1 MGMYSLPLHTYHL
14 LLTDISLSPSLSI
27 VCSQVRTAAF
37 QALGP
42 FISTFADPSKTGIYY
57 TEGGLVVVEDAKE
70 HESNS
75 SGSTDSGCSV
85 DSSNSNDDC
94 DTETATGNSNSRS
107 LPSFVNKLSLSDL
120 STCYSGLAN
129 SPENMDTSPSL
140 ECVESGG
147 GDSSSLGDSTTCV
160 TSQSYNCFNYWRI
173 PLGEF
178 QVDPELSDCIDLN
191 NSFQNKDSTNNNLL
205 DNLNSSNDINS
216 DMKELDQDDDDGDE
230 VEIDHEDTAHCKKT
244 SHRLS
249 SQIMVK
255 LNAVTAQDEKNDN
268 LIKEGE
274 PDVNALIDKFLST
287 LSGDL
292 ISESNNIGCMQDFN
306 YMSVRKLLV
315 KQETVPLDLL
325 EHYLKMI
332 NPPASFEGVDPD
344 LSHHCAYSFPAVA
357 MTLGRKHWPCLKEA
371 YEYLARDLHMKV
383 RWTLA
388 SSLHQMALILGP
400 EHTSRDLLPIFMSF
414 TRDSEE
420 VRFAILQNLSSIL
433 PLFNRIEQ
441 LAILPRIGDFLY
453 SDKPR
458 NWRFRYTLAEQV
470 MGISSLY
477 CPQDI
482 KECLLPI
489 AYTLL
494 QDKVSEVRLA
504 AIKLMSNLL
513 KHFFCDVSSS
523 VPRLDTG
530 SMEAAEL
537 LSHWVSGLVDSR
549 SKWIYRQ
556 SFVFLCEQM
565 VVDDAIP
572 PRVFNEYFLQ
582 HLLSLADDRV
592 PNVRLALS
600 RCLAR
605 SFYDNALY
613 REQQEAVTSILT
625 KFKADS
631 DLDVR
636 RFSQS
641 VLTSDEVT
649 SSQPDSE
656 STVGVE

>member
-1 MGMYSLPLHTYHL
+1 M
-14 LLTDISLSPSLSI
+14 
-27 VCSQVRTAAF
+27 RTAAF

-70 HESNS
+70 HDSNS

-94 DTETATGNSNSRS
+94 DTVIETLGGNSDSRS
-107 LPSFVNKLSLSDL
+107 LSSFLNKLSLNG
-120 STCYSGLAN
+120 TWHPGLGN

-140 ECVESGG
+140 ECPETGIE
-147 GDSSSLGDSTTCV
+147 SSLGDSTSTV
-160 TSQSYNCFNYWRI
+160 TAESYNCFNYWRI

-178 QVDPELSDCIDLN
+178 QVDPELSDCVDLN
-191 NSFQNKDSTNNNLL
+191 NSFNNKDSTNNNLL
-205 DNLNSSNDINS
+205 DNLNSSNNLNS
-216 DMKELDQDDDDGDE
+216 EMKQLDQDDDETDE
-230 VEIDHEDTAHCKKT
+230 VEIDHEDLDKPSLALDE
-244 SHRLS
+244 SSGLSEERLLNPNFGKRMQEIEVKAMVDEIVS
-249 SQIMVK
+249 S
-255 LNAVTAQDEKNDN
+255 
-268 LIKEGE
+268 
-274 PDVNALIDKFLST
+274 
-287 LSGDL
+287 LSGDIKL
-292 ISESNNIGCMQDFN
+292 KLKAMYGDSECIQDFN
-306 YMSVRKLLV
+306 YMNVRKLLI
-315 KQETVPLDLL
+315 KQETVPIDLL

-332 NPPASFEGVDPD
+332 NPPLSYEGVDPD

-420 VRFAILQNLSSIL
+420 VRLAILQNLSSIL

-453 SDKPR
+453 TDKPR

-482 KECLLPI
+482 KDYLLPI
-489 AYTLL
+489 ACNLL

-523 VPRLDTG
+523 APRLDTG
-530 SMEAAEL
+530 PTEAAEL
-537 LSHWVSGLVDSR
+537 LSDWVSGLVDWR

-556 SFVFLCEQM
+556 SFVFLCEQII
-565 VVDDAIP
+565 VDDAIP
-572 PRVFNEYFLQ
+572 PAVFNEYFLP

-592 PNVRLALS
+592 PNVRLAVS

-605 SFYDNALY
+605 SFFGNTLY
-613 REQQEAVTSILT
+613 SEQQEAVTSILT
-625 KFKADS
+625 KFKGDS

-636 RFSQS
+636 RFSLS
-641 VLTSDEVT
+641 VLASDEPV
-649 SSQPDSE
+649 SSQPDPE